1 MIRPLLGTAF
11 VLCLAAC
18 GNGKEEP
25 NLLVASGHVE
35 ATDVHISTKV
45 GGRLESFPPE
55 EGNAVRPGEEIA
67 RIETTDIELAI
78 QQARADR
85 DGANAELRLRLA
97 GSRKEDVA
105 AAAAQVTRAKADL
118 DGAQRDLDRMQ
129 ALLDRGSG
137 TPKSRDDART
147 RRDMA
152 AAQVKAAQESLARQ
166 KSGSR
171 PEEIEAA
178 RARVAAAEARIAQLE
193 QQGKDATVVSPVAG
207 VMTEKIA
214 HAGELLQ
221 SGSPLCV
228 ITKLA
233 DAWVT
238 VYIGEPDLGR
248 IRIGQEAE
256 VVTDDGQT
264 RKGRISYV
272 SSKAEFTPR
281 NVQTRDERVKLVYK
295 VKVALDNKDGLFK
308 PGMPAEARFRT
319 APAQRAER

>member
-1 MIRPLLGTAF
+1 MTRALLGIAL
-11 VLCLAAC
+11 VLTLVAC
-18 GNGKEEP
+18 GKDEKDP
-25 NLLVASGHVE
+25 NLLTASGHVE
-35 ATDVHISTKV
+35 ATDIHISTKI
-45 GGRLESFPPE
+45 GGRLEAFGPE
-55 EGNAVRPGEEIA
+55 EGDTIRPGEELA
-67 RIETTDIELAI
+67 RIETTDVDLAI
-78 QQARADR
+78 QQARADLGGTTA
-85 DGANAELRLRLA
+85 DLRLRLA

-118 DGAQRDLDRMQ
+118 DGAQKDLDRMQ

-147 RRDMA
+147 RRDVA
-152 AAQVKAAQESLARQ
+152 AAQVKSNQETLARL
-166 KSGSR
+166 KNGSR

-178 RARVAAAEARIAQLE
+178 RARVAASEARIAQLE
-193 QQGKDATVVSPVAG
+193 QQRKDTTVLAPVAG
-207 VMTEKIA
+207 VITEKVA
-214 HAGELLQ
+214 HAGELVQ
-221 SGSPLCV
+221 PGSPLCV

-233 DAWVT
+233 DAWIT

-248 IRIGQEAE
+248 VRIGQEAE

-295 VKVALDNKDGLFK
+295 VKVSLDNQDGLFK

-319 APAQRAER
+319 APAQRAES